1 MIWAYPDNR
10 LIIVL
15 AIVFILLYALY
26 LVRFWRINQKLKVK
40 KRRLIWKMVL
50 RSLYFLL
57 FLIALSG
64 PSIGSAMKEIKQ
76 EGKDIF
82 LALDLSQSMNAQDI
96 SPSRLQRI
104 KFELKNLVRN
114 FSSDRI
120 GIIIFSSEAFIQCP
134 LTFDQNV
141 IQLHLDG
148 LHTNLVPNYGTD
160 IAAPLNLAYEKFMAD
175 ESPEPKSKA
184 IILISDGED
193 FGENLSGVLA
203 KLSNDGIQVFSLGVG
218 TEAGSTIPRGSSV
231 VMDSKANRPAI
242 TRLEASNLKMIATE
256 TGGEYFELS
265 DISQEIPQL
274 INAIEKL
281 EGTVM
286 ASRMVEA
293 SANKYF
299 YFLLAGL
306 ILAMIDMVLPVRT
319 LSI

>member
-1 MIWAYPDNR
+1 MIWAYTDNR
-10 LIIVL
+10 LIVIL
-15 AIVFILLYALY
+15 TAVFIILYALY
-26 LVRFWRINQKLKVK
+26 LVRFWKINQKLKVR
-40 KRRLIWKMVL
+40 KRRLVWKMML

-57 FLIALSG
+57 FLVALAG

-104 KFELKNLVRN
+104 KFELKNLVKN

-148 LHTNLVPNYGTD
+148 LNTNLVPNYGTD
-160 IAAPLNLAYEKFMAD
+160 IAAPLNLAYEKFQAD

-193 FGENLSGVLA
+193 FGENLSGTLSKLA
-203 KLSNDGIQVFSLGVG
+203 DEGIRVFSLGVG
-218 TEAGSTIPRGSSV
+218 TETGTSIPRGSSV
-231 VMDSKANRPAI
+231 VMDPKSNRPAV
-242 TRLEASNLKMIATE
+242 TRLEASNLKMIANE
-256 TGGEYFELS
+256 TSGEYFELS

-274 INAIEKL
+274 INAVEKL

-299 YFLLAGL
+299 YFLLAAL
-306 ILAMIDMVLPVRT
+306 ILAMIDMMLPVRT